1 MKYRIL
7 LLSLQR
13 FYKETI
19 MIIERDILKKLD
31 EWKNAADRKPLIVQ
45 GARQIGKSWAVEEF
59 GRRRFKHVAVF
70 NFDKKKELKGVFSQT
85 KDIKRLLGELEL
97 YTTVPIIAGETLLFF
112 DEIQDCKEA
121 LNTLKYFRE
130 DAPEY
135 DVIAAGSLLGVATK
149 RKKKKAD
156 KDSDEGEAENTFPVG
171 KVSFLDMYPV
181 TFREYLRMA
190 SPRLMEQMEARLT
203 GLEPLPEILF
213 NQLTEQYR
221 RYQVCGGLP
230 KPCSDMLDNA
240 GMAVIE
246 QDLEDLRKSYELDFT
261 KHVDSKDIPR
271 IREIWRSIPS
281 QLSRENKKFVF
292 RAVREGARAREY
304 ESALDWLVLSGMIYR
319 IYCTEKP
326 ELPMKHYE
334 DLTALQSKDCEDGRR
349 LGNSS
354 QLDCPRLAPSFQVYV
369 LDQAVLRSMAEL
381 PPEAVLTKGDIL
393 KEFKGAMAEN
403 FVLGSLLAQGFKT
416 PHYWTLQGNKAEVDF
431 LIQNGLEIIP
441 IEVKAEDNVSGKSFA
456 EYNKKYEPRIRLR
469 YSLLNIK
476 RNGNMV
482 NFPIFLCDWL
492 NDVLPSL

>member
-1 MKYRIL
+1 
-7 LLSLQR
+7 
-13 FYKETI
+13 

-31 EWKNAADRKPLIVQ
+31 EWKNSADRKPLIVQ

-59 GRRRFKHVAVF
+59 GRTRFKHVAVF

-149 RKKKKAD
+149 RKKMKAD
-156 KDSDEGEAENTFPVG
+156 GDSDEDETGNTFPVG

-190 SPRLMEQMEARLT
+190 SPRLMEQMEARLS
-203 GLEPLPEILF
+203 GLDPLPEILF
-213 NQLTEQYR
+213 NQLIELYR

-230 KPCSDMLDNA
+230 KPCSDMLDNV

-246 QDLEDLRKSYELDFT
+246 QDLEELRKSYELDFT

-334 DLTALQSKDCEDGRR
+334 DLSAFK
-349 LGNSS
+349 
-354 QLDCPRLAPSFQVYV
+354 VYA

-381 PPEAVLTKGDIL
+381 PPEAVLAKGDIL
-393 KEFKGAMAEN
+393 KEFKGAMSEN

-441 IEVKAEDNVSGKSFA
+441 IEVKAEDNVNGKSFA
-456 EYNKKYEPRIRLR
+456 EYNKKYEPRVRLR
-469 YSLLNIK
+469 YSLRNIK

-492 NDVLPSL
+492 NDVLPLL

>member
-1 MKYRIL
+1 
-7 LLSLQR
+7 
-13 FYKETI
+13 

-31 EWKNAADRKPLIVQ
+31 EWKSTEDRKPLIVQ

-135 DVIAAGSLLGVATK
+135 DVVAAGSLLGVATK
-149 RKKKKAD
+149 RKKKKAAD
-156 KDSDEGEAENTFPVG
+156 DNVEDEADNTFPVG

-190 SPRLMEQMEARLT
+190 NPQLMEQMEGRLT

-246 QDLEDLRKSYELDFT
+246 QELDDLRNAYELDFT

-281 QLSRENKKFVF
+281 QLSRENKKFIF

-319 IYCTEKP
+319 LYCTEKP

-334 DLTALQSKDCEDGRR
+334 DLTAFK
-349 LGNSS
+349 
-354 QLDCPRLAPSFQVYV
+354 VYV

-441 IEVKAEDNVSGKSFA
+441 IEVKAEDNVNGKSFA
-456 EYNKKYEPRIRLR
+456 EYNKKYDPRIRLR

-476 RNGNMV
+476 RNGNLI

>member
-1 MKYRIL
+1 
-7 LLSLQR
+7 
-13 FYKETI
+13 

-31 EWKNAADRKPLIVQ
+31 EWKSTADRKPLIVQ

-156 KDSDEGEAENTFPVG
+156 EDSDEGEAENTFPVG

-190 SPRLMEQMEARLT
+190 NPRLMEQMEARLT

-334 DLTALQSKDCEDGRR
+334 DLTAFK
-349 LGNSS
+349 
-354 QLDCPRLAPSFQVYV
+354 VYV

-416 PHYWTLQGNKAEVDF
+416 PHYWTLQGNKSEVDF

-441 IEVKAEDNVSGKSFA
+441 IEVKAEDNVNGKSFA

-492 NDVLPSL
+492 KDILSEI

>member
-1 MKYRIL
+1 
-7 LLSLQR
+7 
-13 FYKETI
+13 

-31 EWKNAADRKPLIVQ
+31 EWKSTEDRKPLIVQ

-135 DVIAAGSLLGVATK
+135 DVVAAGSLLGVATK
-149 RKKKKAD
+149 RKKKKAAD
-156 KDSDEGEAENTFPVG
+156 DNVEDEADNTFPVG

-190 SPRLMEQMEARLT
+190 NPQLMEQMEARLT

-246 QDLEDLRKSYELDFT
+246 QELDDLRNAYELDFT

-281 QLSRENKKFVF
+281 QLSRENKKFIF

-319 IYCTEKP
+319 LYCTEKP

-334 DLTALQSKDCEDGRR
+334 DLTAFK
-349 LGNSS
+349 
-354 QLDCPRLAPSFQVYV
+354 VYV

-381 PPEAVLTKGDIL
+381 PPEAILTKGDIL

-441 IEVKAEDNVSGKSFA
+441 IEVKAEDNVNGKSFA
-456 EYNKKYEPRIRLR
+456 EYNKKYDPRIRLR

-476 RNGNMV
+476 RNGNLI

>member
-1 MKYRIL
+1 
-7 LLSLQR
+7 
-13 FYKETI
+13 

-31 EWKNAADRKPLIVQ
+31 EWKSTADRKPLIVQ

-59 GRRRFKHVAVF
+59 GRRRFKHVAVV

-156 KDSDEGEAENTFPVG
+156 DDSDEDEAENTFPVG

-334 DLTALQSKDCEDGRR
+334 DLTAFK
-349 LGNSS
+349 
-354 QLDCPRLAPSFQVYV
+354 VYV

>member
-1 MKYRIL
+1 
-7 LLSLQR
+7 
-13 FYKETI
+13 

-31 EWKNAADRKPLIVQ
+31 EWKSTADRKPLIVQ

-156 KDSDEGEAENTFPVG
+156 EDSDEGEAENTFPVG

-334 DLTALQSKDCEDGRR
+334 DLTAFK
-349 LGNSS
+349 
-354 QLDCPRLAPSFQVYV
+354 VYV

-441 IEVKAEDNVSGKSFA
+441 IEVKAEDNVNGKSFA

>member
-1 MKYRIL
+1 MKCRIL

-31 EWKNAADRKPLIVQ
+31 EWKSTADRKPLIVQ

-156 KDSDEGEAENTFPVG
+156 EDSDEGEAENTFPVG

-261 KHVDSKDIPR
+261 KHVDSKYIPR

-334 DLTALQSKDCEDGRR
+334 DLTAFK
-349 LGNSS
+349 
-354 QLDCPRLAPSFQVYV
+354 VYV

-441 IEVKAEDNVSGKSFA
+441 IEVKAEDNVNGKSFA

-492 NDVLPSL
+492 NDVLPSLSADEFMS

>member
-1 MKYRIL
+1 
-7 LLSLQR
+7 
-13 FYKETI
+13 

-31 EWKNAADRKPLIVQ
+31 EWKSTADRKPLIVQ

-97 YTTVPIIAGETLLFF
+97 YTTVPIIAGKTLLFF

-156 KDSDEGEAENTFPVG
+156 EDSDEGEAENTFPVG

-334 DLTALQSKDCEDGRR
+334 DLTAFK
-349 LGNSS
+349 
-354 QLDCPRLAPSFQVYV
+354 VYV

-441 IEVKAEDNVSGKSFA
+441 IEVKAEDNVNGKSFA

-492 NDVLPSL
+492 NDVLSLACLRNPYWERNKI

>member
-1 MKYRIL
+1 MKYQIL

-13 FYKETI
+13 FYKEII

-31 EWKNAADRKPLIVQ
+31 EWKSTADRKPLIVQ

-156 KDSDEGEAENTFPVG
+156 EDSDEDEADNTFPVG

-334 DLTALQSKDCEDGRR
+334 DLTAFK
-349 LGNSS
+349 
-354 QLDCPRLAPSFQVYV
+354 VYV

-441 IEVKAEDNVSGKSFA
+441 IEVKAEDNVNGKSFA

>member
-1 MKYRIL
+1 M
-7 LLSLQR
+7 
-13 FYKETI
+13 
-19 MIIERDILKKLD
+19 IERDILKKLD

-45 GARQIGKSWAVEEF
+45 GARQIDKSWAVEEF

-121 LNTLKYFRE
+121 LNTLKYFKE

-156 KDSDEGEAENTFPVG
+156 DDSDEDESENTFPVG

-190 SPRLMEQMEARLT
+190 NPRLMEQMEARLT

-230 KPCSDMLDNA
+230 KPCSDMLAGA

-334 DLTALQSKDCEDGRR
+334 DLTAFK
-349 LGNSS
+349 
-354 QLDCPRLAPSFQVYV
+354 VYV

-441 IEVKAEDNVSGKSFA
+441 IEVKAEDNVNGKSFA

-492 NDVLPSL
+492 NDVISAL

>member
-1 MKYRIL
+1 
-7 LLSLQR
+7 
-13 FYKETI
+13 

-246 QDLEDLRKSYELDFT
+246 QDLEDLRKSYELDST

-334 DLTALQSKDCEDGRR
+334 DLTAFK
-349 LGNSS
+349 
-354 QLDCPRLAPSFQVYV
+354 VYV

>member
-1 MKYRIL
+1 
-7 LLSLQR
+7 
-13 FYKETI
+13 

-31 EWKNAADRKPLIVQ
+31 EWKSTADRKPLIVQ

-149 RKKKKAD
+149 RKKKKVD
-156 KDSDEGEAENTFPVG
+156 EDSDEGEADNTFPVG

-190 SPRLMEQMEARLT
+190 NPRLMEQMEARLT

-334 DLTALQSKDCEDGRR
+334 DLTAFK
-349 LGNSS
+349 
-354 QLDCPRLAPSFQVYV
+354 VYV

-441 IEVKAEDNVSGKSFA
+441 IEVKAEDNVNGKSFA

-492 NDVLPSL
+492 KDILSEI

>member
-1 MKYRIL
+1 
-7 LLSLQR
+7 
-13 FYKETI
+13 

-31 EWKNAADRKPLIVQ
+31 EWKSTADRKPLIVQ

-156 KDSDEGEAENTFPVG
+156 DNSDEDEADNTFPVG

-334 DLTALQSKDCEDGRR
+334 DLTAFK
-349 LGNSS
+349 
-354 QLDCPRLAPSFQVYV
+354 VYV

-416 PHYWTLQGNKAEVDF
+416 PHYWTLQGNKSEVDF

-441 IEVKAEDNVSGKSFA
+441 IEVKAEDNVNGKSFA

-492 NDVLPSL
+492 KDILSEI

>member
-1 MKYRIL
+1 
-7 LLSLQR
+7 
-13 FYKETI
+13 

-31 EWKNAADRKPLIVQ
+31 EWKSTEDRKPLIVQ

-59 GRRRFKHVAVF
+59 GHRRFKHVAVF

-135 DVIAAGSLLGVATK
+135 DVVAAGSLLGVATK
-149 RKKKKAD
+149 RKKKKAAD
-156 KDSDEGEAENTFPVG
+156 DNVEDEADNTFPVG

-190 SPRLMEQMEARLT
+190 NPRLMEQMEARLT

-246 QDLEDLRKSYELDFT
+246 QDLEDNAYELDFT

-281 QLSRENKKFVF
+281 QLSRENKKFIF

-334 DLTALQSKDCEDGRR
+334 DLTAFK
-349 LGNSS
+349 
-354 QLDCPRLAPSFQVYV
+354 VYV

-441 IEVKAEDNVSGKSFA
+441 IEVKAEDNVNGKSFA

-492 NDVLPSL
+492 KDILSEI

>member
-1 MKYRIL
+1 
-7 LLSLQR
+7 
-13 FYKETI
+13 

-31 EWKNAADRKPLIVQ
+31 EWKSTADRKPLIVQ

-156 KDSDEGEAENTFPVG
+156 EDSDEGEAENTFPVG

-334 DLTALQSKDCEDGRR
+334 DLTAFK
-349 LGNSS
+349 
-354 QLDCPRLAPSFQVYV
+354 VYV

-431 LIQNGLEIIP
+431 LIQKGLEIIP
-441 IEVKAEDNVSGKSFA
+441 IEVKAEDNVNGKSFA

-492 NDVLPSL
+492 KDILSEI

>member
-1 MKYRIL
+1 
-7 LLSLQR
+7 
-13 FYKETI
+13 

-31 EWKNAADRKPLIVQ
+31 EWKSTEDRKPLIVQ

-59 GRRRFKHVAVF
+59 GHRRFKHVAVF

-135 DVIAAGSLLGVATK
+135 DVVAAGSLLGVATK
-149 RKKKKAD
+149 RKKKKAAD
-156 KDSDEGEAENTFPVG
+156 DNVEDEADNTFPVG

-190 SPRLMEQMEARLT
+190 NPQLMEQMEARLT

-246 QDLEDLRKSYELDFT
+246 QELDDLRNAYELDFT

-281 QLSRENKKFVF
+281 QLSRENKKFIF

-319 IYCTEKP
+319 LYCTEKP

-334 DLTALQSKDCEDGRR
+334 DLTAFK
-349 LGNSS
+349 
-354 QLDCPRLAPSFQVYV
+354 VYV

-441 IEVKAEDNVSGKSFA
+441 IEVKAEDNVNGKSFA
-456 EYNKKYEPRIRLR
+456 EYNKKYDPRIRLR

-476 RNGNMV
+476 RNGNLI

>member
-31 EWKNAADRKPLIVQ
+31 EWKSTADRKPLIVQ

-156 KDSDEGEAENTFPVG
+156 EDSDEGEAENTFPVG

-334 DLTALQSKDCEDGRR
+334 DLTAFK
-349 LGNSS
+349 
-354 QLDCPRLAPSFQVYV
+354 VYV

-441 IEVKAEDNVSGKSFA
+441 IEVKAEDNVNGKSFA
-456 EYNKKYEPRIRLR
+456 EYNKKYEPRPRIRLR

>member
-1 MKYRIL
+1 
-7 LLSLQR
+7 
-13 FYKETI
+13 

-31 EWKNAADRKPLIVQ
+31 EWKSTADRKPLIVQ

-156 KDSDEGEAENTFPVG
+156 EDSDEDEAENTFPVG

-190 SPRLMEQMEARLT
+190 NPRLMEQMEARLT

-334 DLTALQSKDCEDGRR
+334 DLTAFK
-349 LGNSS
+349 
-354 QLDCPRLAPSFQVYV
+354 VYV

-441 IEVKAEDNVSGKSFA
+441 IEVKAEDNVNGKSFA

-492 NDVLPSL
+492 NDVLSLACLRNPYWERNKI

>member
-156 KDSDEGEAENTFPVG
+156 EDSDEGEAENTFPVG

-271 IREIWRSIPS
+271 IREIWCSIPS

-334 DLTALQSKDCEDGRR
+334 DLTAFK
-349 LGNSS
+349 
-354 QLDCPRLAPSFQVYV
+354 VYV

-441 IEVKAEDNVSGKSFA
+441 IEVKAEDNVNGKSFA

-492 NDVLPSL
+492 NDVLSLACLRNPYWERNKI

>member
-1 MKYRIL
+1 
-7 LLSLQR
+7 
-13 FYKETI
+13 

-31 EWKNAADRKPLIVQ
+31 EWKSTADRKPLIVQ

-59 GRRRFKHVAVF
+59 GRRQFKHVAVF

-156 KDSDEGEAENTFPVG
+156 EDSDEGEAENTFPVG

-190 SPRLMEQMEARLT
+190 NPRLMEQMEARLT

-334 DLTALQSKDCEDGRR
+334 DLTAFK
-349 LGNSS
+349 
-354 QLDCPRLAPSFQVYV
+354 VYV

-381 PPEAVLTKGDIL
+381 PPEAILTKGDIL

-403 FVLGSLLAQGFKT
+403 FVLGSLFAQGFKT

-441 IEVKAEDNVSGKSFA
+441 IEVKAEDNVNGKSFA

-492 NDVLPSL
+492 NDVLSSL